1 MRIIGK
7 DSYVPEYKTRTYRGF
22 KVRKECGGWC
32 TNIDGDN
39 NIYKSYYSAYNAID
53 KYYGNRDGYSNL
65 RQIKAGIK
73 IIGQKE

>member
-7 DSYVPEYKTRTYRGF
+7 DSYIPEYKTRTYRGI
-22 KVRKECGGWC
+22 KVKR
-32 TNIDGDN
+32 D
-39 NIYKSYYSAYNAID
+39 
-53 KYYGNRDGYSNL
+53 GNRDGYSNL

>member
-7 DSYVPEYKTRTYRGF
+7 DSYIPEYKMRTYRGI
-22 KVRKECGGWC
+22 KVKRDGNGWC
-32 TNIDGDN
+32 TSLDGDN